1 MKTNLLSTTA
11 LILSLGLLSPLI
23 GARVSIA
30 YQSLD
35 GTEQSAPFV
44 LAQKLDQIIRDRV
57 QRDAQQRQQQNTFE
71 PERPRPQNQRQQSIF
86 APERLRQQQDAQQHQ
101 PQRNVILERL
111 RPQNQRQQSIFAPE
125 RLRQQRDAQ
134 QLQQQHLQAERER
147 QIENRREREDRFNR
161 RFAQQRDEWQRQRDR
176 NLRNWQRQQRAIER
190 ERRLDRMN
198 ARYRNLYRNYVT
210 YYNRDYWEDSTWR
223 NRNYWDNRSF
233 WGGPGYWYERDYWS
247 QNGYIWD
254 DLLSGILPLLISGL
268 VQGATDSSYRIT
280 PANTLYV
287 RGSEILS
294 YNGLTQAA
302 CEPGNVI
309 ILLPNQR
316 VMCATPTE
324 SFAPG
329 TYKVVSPG
337 LRLIPVDIQY

>member
-1 MKTNLLSTTA
+1 
-11 LILSLGLLSPLI
+11 
-23 GARVSIA
+23 
-30 YQSLD
+30 
-35 GTEQSAPFV
+35 
-44 LAQKLDQIIRDRV
+44 
-57 QRDAQQRQQQNTFE
+57 
-71 PERPRPQNQRQQSIF
+71 
-86 APERLRQQQDAQQHQ
+86 
-101 PQRNVILERL
+101 
-111 RPQNQRQQSIFAPE
+111 
-125 RLRQQRDAQ
+125 
-134 QLQQQHLQAERER
+134 
-147 QIENRREREDRFNR
+147 
-161 RFAQQRDEWQRQRDR
+161 
-176 NLRNWQRQQRAIER
+176 
-190 ERRLDRMN
+190 MN

-309 ILLPNQR
+309 ILL
-316 VMCATPTE
+316 
-324 SFAPG
+324 
-329 TYKVVSPG
+329 
-337 LRLIPVDIQY
+337 